1 MRAANNFQI
10 GFQALSGTEGDWRM
24 SEPRRRRRIQGSG
37 QERTQAPQRPE
48 AERESAPQAG
58 VELQDAHHTGAAQR
72 RKRQEALRRQI
83 RRERLLFAATALCL
97 ITAVASLLM
106 IAGIVTRS
114 IRTRMT
120 NRALAQKRAEL
131 AVTPEPA
138 AELTALAPEETALQE
153 TAATPVPEETTP
165 MDETALPEETPA
177 PEEKPGTPKATAKAD
192 VVRSTQYH
200 VMGGEPLHHMEVLYE
215 ENRDLI
221 GWLRMD
227 EILDLPVVYRDNSY
241 YLKRDFNKKKNDAGT
256 IFLDENHRFGERTQN
271 LLLHGHNMKDG
282 TMFGRLT
289 QFLNLSYMKNNP
301 FVHFDTLWREEQYVI
316 FAVLRVSLDVKSER
330 FFNYFSYPTFSSDAE
345 FNAYIRRLQLRSEYA
360 IPIDVAPSDALLTL
374 STCLNDDRLVIVC
387 RRVRENETRSELREA
402 IRLAY
407 KQ

>member
-1 MRAANNFQI
+1 
-10 GFQALSGTEGDWRM
+10 M
-24 SEPRRRRRIQGSG
+24 SEPRRRRRLQGSG

-48 AERESAPQAG
+48 VERESAPQAG
-58 VELQDAHHTGAAQR
+58 VELQDAHHAGAAQR

-83 RRERLLFAATALCL
+83 RRERLIFAATALCL
-97 ITAVASLLM
+97 MTAIVSLLM
-106 IAGIVTRS
+106 IAGIVIRS
-114 IRTRMT
+114 IRTHIT
-120 NRALAQKRAEL
+120 NRALAKKRAEL
-131 AVTPEPA
+131 VVTPEPA
-138 AELTALAPEETALQE
+138 AELTVFAPEDTTQPETAVTVE
-153 TAATPVPEETTP
+153 PEDTALPEATP
-165 MDETALPEETPA
+165 APEETPA
-177 PEEKPGTPKATAKAD
+177 AKQTNAKAD
-192 VVRSTQYH
+192 AVRSTQYH
-200 VMGGEPLHHMEVLYE
+200 VMGGEALHHMEALYE

-316 FAVLRVSLDVKSER
+316 FAVLRVSLDVTSER

-345 FNAYIRRLQLRSEYA
+345 FNAYIRRLQLRSEFA